1 MTGCEAISV
10 GVVDDDPDLR
20 EALKLLFDVTPGYRC
35 AGVWGSVEEALR
47 SAGRAKPQVLLLD
60 VNLPGR
66 SGAEA
71 VGDLAAILGDA
82 PVLMLTVQEDDEK
95 IFESLC
101 RGASGYLLKRTPP
114 DRLLEAVREAHG
126 GGAPLSPEIARKAL
140 RLFQKFPSPG
150 TVDAVLNEQERRFL
164 SLLAEGLS
172 YQGAADRMVVSINTV
187 RNYVRSVYRKLQVSS
202 RSAAVSRAL
211 KSGII

>member
-1 MTGCEAISV
+1 METEVIGV

-20 EALKLLFDVTPGYRC
+20 QALKLLFDVTPGFRC
-35 AGVWGSVEEALR
+35 VGVWASAEEALR
-47 SAGRAKPQVLLLD
+47 LASRARPQVVLLD

-71 VGDLAAILGDA
+71 VGDLVAILGDV

-101 RGASGYLLKRTPP
+101 RGASGYLLKRTTPG
-114 DRLLEAVREAHG
+114 RLLHAVKEAHG

-140 RLFQKFPSPG
+140 RFFQRFPPPEAS
-150 TVDAVLNEQERRFL
+150 DAVLNDQEKRFL
-164 SLLAEGLS
+164 ALLAEGAT
-172 YQGAADRMVVSINTV
+172 YQGAADRMGVSINTV

-211 KSGII
+211 KSGLI

>member
-1 MTGCEAISV
+1 METGVISV
-10 GVVDDDPDLR
+10 GVVDDDFELR
-20 EALKLLFDVTPGYRC
+20 QALKFLFEVTPGFRC

-47 SAGRAKPQVLLLD
+47 SAGRAGLDVLLLD

-71 VGDLAAILGDA
+71 VGDLAAILDGA
-82 PVLMLTVQEDDEK
+82 PVLMLTVQEDDAK

-114 DRLLEAVREAHG
+114 DRLLEAVKEAHG

-140 RLFQKFPSPG
+140 RLFQRFPAPE
-150 TVDAVLNEQERRFL
+150 TVDAVLNDQERRFL
-164 SLLAEGLS
+164 AALAEGLS
-172 YQGAADRMVVSINTV
+172 YQGAADRMAVSVNTV

-211 KSGII
+211 KSGLI